1 MTVPV
6 VGARIR
12 ASLGRQQFEHSRD
25 HMAVFEDSA
34 FDDHERVIFCRNA
47 PTGLRA
53 IIAIHSTALGPAA
66 GGTRLWAYESDD
78 AALHDVLR
86 LSHAMSYKN
95 AMAGLKFGG
104 GKAVIIK
111 TPGFDGTD
119 ALYEKYAG
127 FVDQLNGAYV
137 TAEDVGMSVE
147 IMQTIARQTK
157 YVSGL
162 PAKEGHAGGDPS
174 PKTSYG
180 VFRGIEAAVAFQ
192 LGHDSVDGLTIA
204 IQGVGNVG
212 YHLCRFLAK
221 AGAKLV
227 VADIDQARV
236 KRACDEFGATA
247 VARDE
252 IVMQKADVL
261 APCAL
266 GATINAQSIP
276 SLQTTIVAGGANNQL
291 EAPED
296 GQALSAAGILYAPDY
311 VINGGGIINVA
322 SEFYGDADDD
332 EVMRRIAE
340 IGPRLTGIFEA
351 AKQSGK
357 PTNVVADEMARKII
371 ESGGQFT

>member
-1 MTVPV
+1 
-6 VGARIR
+6 
-12 ASLGRQQFEHSRD
+12 
-25 HMAVFEDSA
+25 MAVFEDSA
-34 FDDHERVIFCRNA
+34 FDDHERVIFCRDA
-47 PTGLRA
+47 HTGLQA

-78 AALHDVLR
+78 AALHDALR

-111 TPGFDGTD
+111 APDFKGTD
-119 ALYEKYAG
+119 ALYEKYG
-127 FVDQLNGAYV
+127 EFVDQLNGSYV

-147 IMQTIARQTK
+147 IMESMSVEIMETVARKTK
-157 YVSGL
+157 FVSGL

-180 VFRGIEAAVAFQ
+180 IFKGIEAAVAFQ
-192 LGHDSVDGLTIA
+192 LGLDSVNGITVA
-204 IQGVGNVG
+204 VQGVGNVG
-212 YHLCRFLAK
+212 YHLCRFLAE

-227 VADIDQARV
+227 VADIDESRV

-247 VARDE
+247 VAIDE
-252 IVMQKADVL
+252 VVAYKADVL

-266 GATINAQSIP
+266 GATISAQSIP
-276 SLQTTIVAGGANNQL
+276 SLQAAIVAGGANNQL
-291 EAPED
+291 ETPED
-296 GQALSAAGILYAPDY
+296 GRQLAAAGILFAPDY

-322 SEFYGDADDD
+322 SEYYDDADDD
-332 EVMRRIAE
+332 EVMRRVAE
-340 IGPRLTGIFEA
+340 IGPH
-351 AKQSGK
+351 SGK

-371 ESGGQFT
+371 ADA